1 MVPGDE
7 LDDFHEHTKLGW
19 AGGPARLV
27 WVIVGAVIAIS
38 IGIVVLRPAEEK
50 RGADGVA
57 PSMSLE
63 LLRVDG
69 EDGTLS
75 DADLRGKPVVLNLWA
90 SWCGP
95 CRREAKVFE
104 AAHQKYGDRIHFVG
118 VNVRDD
124 VDDSRDFVQE
134 FGVTYPNVF
143 DEGHRFADA
152 LGYGGLPET
161 FFLDADWHFVEALDQ
176 APGELDRAALEA
188 GIETLL
194 SSD

>member
-7 LDDFHEHTKLGW
+7 LDDFHEHMKLGW
-19 AGGPARLV
+19 AGGPARVV

-38 IGIVVLRPAEEK
+38 IGIVVLRPAEEQ
-50 RGADGVA
+50 RGVAGVA
-57 PSMSLE
+57 PAMSLQ
-63 LLRVDG
+63 LLG
-69 EDGTLS
+69 EEGTLS

-90 SWCGP
+90 SWCVP

-104 AAHQKYGDRIHFVG
+104 AAHQKYGDRVHFVG

-124 VDDSRDFVQE
+124 IDDALDFVQE

-152 LGYGGLPET
+152 LGNAGLPET
-161 FFLDADWHFVEALDQ
+161 FFLNADWHFVEASDQ

-194 SSD
+194 GGD